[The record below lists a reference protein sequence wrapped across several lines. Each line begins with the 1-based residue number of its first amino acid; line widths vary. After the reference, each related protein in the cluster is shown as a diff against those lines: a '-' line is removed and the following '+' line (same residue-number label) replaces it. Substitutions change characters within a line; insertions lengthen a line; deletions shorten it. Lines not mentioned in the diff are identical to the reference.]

1 MVLVDDW
8 PIGHRA
14 FRGNGR
20 NAATVAQVLEDLETR
35 FGLQRVVFLADR
47 GMVTAES
54 PERGHRPLPRPG
66 HRPLDR
72 MPAGADLTPVQAL
85 ALYKGLTEVERAFR
99 HLRPRGEQRP
109 AGYRRDR
116 GEVAGQQGTSQLR
129 RPGWW
134 KVGTKGSWRLTRRTA
149 LARLPVARD
158 SERGTS
164 LRRSDPLPSGIKAL
178 SRCFRLL
185 GSSPGFSTIAFGSI
199 SQSDGGNGG
208 AVARPPIRIPPGTP
222 GIGGPQ

>member
-35 FGLQRVVFLADR
+35 FGLLRVVFLADR

-99 HLRPRGEQRP
+99 HLKAPWRAAPSRVPQRPRRGSWP
-109 AGYRRDR
+109 AGDESTPKTRMVESRNKR
-116 GEVAGQQGTSQLR
+116 LVALDTAHGT
-129 RPGWW
+129 
-134 KVGTKGSWRLTRRTA
+134 
-149 LARLPVARD
+149 
-158 SERGTS
+158 
-164 LRRSDPLPSGIKAL
+164 
-178 SRCFRLL
+178 C
-185 GSSPGFSTIAFGSI
+185 
-199 SQSDGGNGG
+199 
-208 AVARPPIRIPPGTP
+208 
-222 GIGGPQ
+222 